1 MTQSCTTFNRI
12 FIISIMLCDQFH
24 SMNDL
29 FLFCDK
35 ATFSKTNDT
44 FVSSCNSMR
53 GFFKRQT
60 CDLCIPRICRTV
72 IQNFKMY
79 VRVQDIEIP
88 DRLKQ
93 ITVKSR
99 FSCTDIDGSVFQA
112 DQVTEIV
119 FSLKK
124 LSTSGSYIFI
134 KNISVSASFRF
145 CCV

>member
-1 MTQSCTTFNRI
+1 MILSYRAVIPCAVF
-12 FIISIMLCDQFH
+12 SIR
-24 SMNDL
+24 
-29 FLFCDK
+29 
-35 ATFSKTNDT
+35 
-44 FVSSCNSMR
+44 VRCNLH
-53 GFFKRQT
+53 KRQT

-134 KNISVSASFRF
+134 KNLSVLKEKLFFQLPFSFTGSK
-145 CCV
+145 CCFHGIQEQLFFLFLCKV

>member
-1 MTQSCTTFNRI
+1 
-12 FIISIMLCDQFH
+12 
-24 SMNDL
+24 
-29 FLFCDK
+29 
-35 ATFSKTNDT
+35 
-44 FVSSCNSMR
+44 
-53 GFFKRQT
+53 
-60 CDLCIPRICRTV
+60 
-72 IQNFKMY
+72 MY

-112 DQVTEIV
+112 DQGTEIV

-134 KNISVSASFRF
+134 KNLSVLKEKLFFQLTFSFTGSK
-145 CCV
+145 CCFHGIQEQLFFLFLCKV